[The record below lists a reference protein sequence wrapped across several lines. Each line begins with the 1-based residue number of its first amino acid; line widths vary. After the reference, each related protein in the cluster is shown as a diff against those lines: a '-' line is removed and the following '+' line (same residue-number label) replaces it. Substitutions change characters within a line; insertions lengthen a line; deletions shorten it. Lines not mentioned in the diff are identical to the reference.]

1 MKVFLLNDVEKVGM
15 AGEIVSVSDGYA
27 HNFLFP
33 RKLAIEVTAAN
44 ASSFANRMKVI
55 EKRNEVLESKT
66 SMLAE
71 RIKSTPLT
79 LKCKVHDGDKLY
91 GAISA
96 AEIAQLLAEK
106 GISVQKSQ
114 ILLDKAIKKAGVHT
128 AVVKLSSRFQ
138 PTVTL
143 KIVPE
148 AE

>member
-1 MKVFLLNDVEKVGM
+1 MKVFLLHDVEKIGM

-33 RKLAIEVTAAN
+33 RKLAIEVTPAN
-44 ASSFANRMKVI
+44 ADSFSRRLKVI

-71 RIKSTPLT
+71 RIKSTTLT
-79 LKCKVHDGDKLY
+79 IKRKVHDGDKLY

-96 AEIAQLLAEK
+96 SDIAELLEQK
-106 GISVQKSQ
+106 GISVEKNQ
-114 ILLDKAIKKAGVHT
+114 IILDKAIKRAGVHT
-128 AVVKLSSRFQ
+128 AVVKLSSRWQ
-138 PTVTL
+138 PTVTV